1 MATTPDKWFRGA
13 DGRNAA
19 EVRYLDALR
28 NAASTASWKLAGAD
42 TDSAHVGIP
51 LYVSVEVPALKPFR
65 DGRCAPSLEAQLWPA
80 DSIYGL
86 RLEGCWG
93 DSRYPMDS
101 VTTVESG
108 ELDVRGVEVS
118 PEQLAAW
125 TVAWLVRQLA
135 RPLLLRRWPSGAL
148 SVVLGDT
155 GDEVAR
161 SGGFLK
167 RRGMTLEER
176 SLTDQCGHSR
186 RTSALNAA

>member
-1 MATTPDKWFRGA
+1 MTADDGPGRWFYGA
-13 DGRNAA
+13 DGRDPA
-19 EVRYLDALR
+19 EVRFLGALR
-28 NAASTASWKLAGAD
+28 EAAAPAQWQVSPEQTE
-42 TDSAHVGIP
+42 SAHMGIP

-65 DGRCAPSLEAQLWPA
+65 AGRCAPSLEVGLWPA
-80 DSIYGL
+80 DSIYGA

-108 ELDVRGVEVS
+108 ELEVRGVEVS

-125 TVAWLVRQLA
+125 TVDWLVRQLA
-135 RPLLLRRWPSGAL
+135 RPLLLRRWSPGAL

-161 SGGFLK
+161 RGGFLK
-167 RRGMTLEER
+167 RRGTPAEER
-176 SLTDQCGHSR
+176 SLD
-186 RTSALNAA
+186 

>member
-1 MATTPDKWFRGA
+1 MASISDGWFSGA
-13 DGRNAA
+13 DGRNTV
-19 EVRYLDALR
+19 EIRYLEALR
-28 NAASTASWKLAGAD
+28 KAAATASWELSARE
-42 TDSAHVGIP
+42 TESAHIGIP
-51 LYVSVEVPALKPFR
+51 LYVSVEVPALTPFS
-65 DGRCAPSLEAQLWPA
+65 DGRCAPSLEAELWPA
-80 DSIYGL
+80 DSIYGV

-125 TVAWLVRQLA
+125 TVDWLVRQLA
-135 RPLLLRRWPSGAL
+135 RTLLLRRWPSGAL

-161 SGGFLK
+161 RGGFLK
-167 RRGMTLEER
+167 RRGTPVEER
-176 SLTDQCGHSR
+176 SLD
-186 RTSALNAA
+186 